1 VNFSDAE
8 RAEWHWLDQLLD
20 SVMFAS
26 SWTLIAL
33 LAYGVWVMNRRENVD
48 PRGMTRQELL
58 VALAYGTVSVLG
70 CLVVP
75 ALHVAHT
82 L

>member
-1 VNFSDAE
+1 MSFSDAE
-8 RAEWHWLDQLLD
+8 RAEWRWLDELLG
-20 SVMFAS
+20 SVMSTS
-26 SWTLIAL
+26 SWGLIVL
-33 LAYGVWVMNRRENVD
+33 LTYGLWVMNRRENVD
-48 PRGMTRQELL
+48 PRGLTRPALL
-58 VALAYGTVSVLG
+58 VALTYGTVSVLG